1 MVGDGS
7 LVTGVWSQGT
17 LETVKKT
24 LHIIL
29 VYMYIYSVLYSP
41 VYGVTELALLSV
53 VESQFQPRL
62 LSPAVHGQ
70 NDIEQ

>member
-24 LHIIL
+24 FHIIL
-29 VYMYIYSVLYSP
+29 VYIHVYLQCIYSIHQCMASLNWP
-41 VYGVTELALLSV
+41 FCLW
-53 VESQFQPRL
+53 
-62 LSPAVHGQ
+62 
-70 NDIEQ
+70 